1 MQTVRESSRGVS
13 LLGSGCNF
21 KGNIG
26 VNSGEHIYRVPGQ
39 EYYNETLITSSKGER
54 WFCSEAGA
62 HRPLAEGRRDE
73 NKADERRL

>member
-1 MQTVRESSRGVS
+1 MQTVRESSTGVS

-26 VNSGEHIYRVPGQ
+26 VNSGEHIYRVPSQ

-62 HRPLAEGRRDE
+62 RSAAGGRRRVE